1 MSANVRK
8 HWARHCKRLN
18 HIEFVP
24 TNSFRVSIAFY
35 KSSIPSQSFMSSSEV
50 CSVLLPCWRLSRVIW
65 EIPARSSISI
75 SFLKHQHQLTTFPKQ
90 SAGPGR
96 VFVHRRHFLSRKFSL
111 TEDDL
116 ATGKSLASYKPQQG
130 SLQNWQLQLNFYIKL
145 LWLIKPVKLWN
156 LVKL

>member
-1 MSANVRK
+1 MPKAQIPNSDRIWGFLVNLYLCVFCNVQLQK
-8 HWARHCKRLN
+8 GMDLM
-18 HIEFVP
+18 P
-24 TNSFRVSIAFY
+24 IAHPLMDFL
-35 KSSIPSQSFMSSSEV
+35 SPSLTPSSEV
-50 CSVLLPCWRLSRVIW
+50 CSVLLPCWRLSRVIR

-116 ATGKSLASYKPQQG
+116 AAGKSLESYKPQQG
-130 SLQNWQLQLNFYIKL
+130 RPQNWYLQLDFCIQL
-145 LWLIKPVKLWN
+145 L
-156 LVKL
+156 